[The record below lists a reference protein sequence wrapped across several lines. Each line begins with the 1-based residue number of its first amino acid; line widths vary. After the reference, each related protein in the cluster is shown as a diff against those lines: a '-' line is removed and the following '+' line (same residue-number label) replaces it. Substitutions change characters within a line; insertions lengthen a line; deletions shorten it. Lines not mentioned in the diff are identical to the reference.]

1 MIWRNES
8 ASLGDRVVEITEV
21 EQKKEKGVKRNE
33 ERLRERDNV
42 KCVDIHGIGA
52 PQGEERGRGR
62 EHEWRHGSGKLPD
75 PEKKTDVQ
83 VQEAQGATDRIS
95 PRRNAARHAIINLG
109 KGRGRILKA
118 AR

>member
-33 ERLRERDNV
+33 DRLRERDNV

-52 PQGEERGRGR
+52 PQGEERGRAESTSGDTAVESFLTPKR
-62 EHEWRHGSGKLPD
+62 KQTSRSRKHRAPQTGS
-75 PEKKTDVQ
+75 
-83 VQEAQGATDRIS
+83 AQGGMQQDM
-95 PRRNAARHAIINLG
+95 L
-109 KGRGRILKA
+109 
-118 AR
+118 